1 MAGLMKIAVP
11 VFIAS
16 FALAAGKPLPADLL
30 ISNARVYTVERSQPW
45 AEAVAIRD
53 GKIVAVGSS
62 DDLAKY
68 RGARTRVVDAGQRLI
83 MPGFFDSHIHFLE
96 GSLSLGQLRLDE
108 TKNLADIQKAVKAF
122 AEAHA
127 QAAWILGR
135 GWSYSE
141 FGRETLPNK
150 KDLDAVVAD
159 RPVLLEGFDGH
170 TYWANS
176 KALALAGVRAE
187 TPNPPNGEIV
197 RDPRTGEPTGALK
210 EAAGDLLL
218 KVAPQPSAE
227 ERLAALRQG
236 MRLAHEAGL
245 THIINCGNDTP
256 GASDDQFFDLYD
268 RLRRQGEL
276 TLRVTMSDYQPP
288 DGLRAEDLKKIEADK
303 RNHPPSDDWLAGGAV
318 KMFLDGVIESHT
330 AALLAPYADDP
341 AKTGSLRWT
350 PDHYKKAVAE
360 LDKQGIQVF
369 THAIGDRAVRLALDA
384 YEEAATRNRTSDAR
398 HRIEHIETI
407 SAQDIPRFGKLN
419 VIASFQPLHAYPD
432 DDTMNVWLK
441 NAGHEREP
449 RAWAWQS
456 IWQSG
461 GHEAFGSDWPVVTL
475 NPWDGVQNAILRQTR
490 EGKPAGGWIPDQR
503 LSLEQAIEGYTLG
516 AAYSVHREHEEGSIK
531 PGKLADLVILNQ
543 NLFAID
549 PRKIAET
556 QVLMTI
562 VGGKIVYESPGLP
575 QAKAATKA
583 QVVP

>member
-1 MAGLMKIAVP
+1 MAGLTKIAVP

-30 ISNARVYTVERSQPW
+30 ISNARVYTVERTQPW

-62 DDLAKY
+62 DELAKY
-68 RGARTRVVDAGQRLI
+68 RGARTRVVDAGKRLI

-96 GSLSLGQLRLDE
+96 GSLSLVQLRLDE

-122 AEAHA
+122 AEAHP

-236 MRLAHEAGL
+236 MRLANQAGL

-268 RLRRQGEL
+268 RLRR
-276 TLRVTMSDYQPP
+276 
-288 DGLRAEDLKKIEADK
+288 
-303 RNHPPSDDWLAGGAV
+303 H
-318 KMFLDGVIESHT
+318 
-330 AALLAPYADDP
+330 
-341 AKTGSLRWT
+341 
-350 PDHYKKAVAE
+350 
-360 LDKQGIQVF
+360 
-369 THAIGDRAVRLALDA
+369 
-384 YEEAATRNRTSDAR
+384 
-398 HRIEHIETI
+398 
-407 SAQDIPRFGKLN
+407 
-419 VIASFQPLHAYPD
+419 
-432 DDTMNVWLK
+432 
-441 NAGHEREP
+441 HERLPAARRTAGRGFEKN
-449 RAWAWQS
+449 RS
-456 IWQSG
+456 
-461 GHEAFGSDWPVVTL
+461 
-475 NPWDGVQNAILRQTR
+475 RQ
-490 EGKPAGGWIPDQR
+490 KKSSSQ
-503 LSLEQAIEGYTLG
+503 
-516 AAYSVHREHEEGSIK
+516 
-531 PGKLADLVILNQ
+531 
-543 NLFAID
+543 
-549 PRKIAET
+549 
-556 QVLMTI
+556 
-562 VGGKIVYESPGLP
+562 
-575 QAKAATKA
+575 
-583 QVVP
+583 